1 MDNPNS
7 TQLASLNSQNRGT
20 PASPVPVWEPAPQFD
35 SEEEFDFRQVWS
47 VIKHRK
53 GLIAVVALSVIAAA
67 AFWTFRKTPIYQGK
81 FQLLV
86 GDPMQQASSVD
97 NLILQQWFTADTDY
111 DSQVEVLRSSSIL
124 EPLLPTIRKKYPD
137 FADKDLISS
146 DKKGGDLKIET
157 TKDAKKILEI
167 SYQDED
173 PKKIQYILDLVA
185 NTYLRYS
192 LEQRT
197 DKVTQGIKYVREQ
210 LPAVRSKVN
219 QYQAQLQKFRQ
230 RYNLLDPVDQAK
242 DLSQQL
248 IDLQDKYLDTQ
259 VQLKDANSLYAL
271 LQQQVGLNPQEA
283 ISSSYL
289 SESPRYQSL
298 LNQLQ
303 EIEVELAK
311 QSAVFL
317 PNNPTIQTLQEK
329 RANLLPLLDREAQNV
344 LGSRF
349 AGSTSQAPAETS
361 PSTLRLDLN
370 QQLVKTTN
378 QIQVLQIRELVLQQV
393 IVGLKQKIEQ
403 MPGLARQYTEL
414 QRDLKVSTDTLERLL
429 ESEQKLQLES
439 AQQNIPWQVISKPTV
454 GKEPVSPKP
463 VRNMALGTI
472 AGLLLGL
479 GVAFLADRLDPVFHS
494 LDELKDDI
502 KLPILGVIPLQ
513 KDLSTV
519 EKILE
524 TSLPKLKIGGTNVF
538 PSLTAGK
545 KRRSSS
551 GYDYYQSSSFHEAF
565 RSLNTNVRLLGSE
578 KSLHSLTITSSLPA
592 EGKSTIS
599 TNLAKAAA
607 AMGQRVLLVDADLRK
622 PQIHNR
628 FNLPN
633 EQGLSN
639 VLATGLNLDEAI
651 QPAPG
656 LENLWLLTAGEVP
669 PDPTRLL
676 SSERMRQLQSQL
688 EVEGKYDLV
697 IYDTP
702 PMSFAD
708 SRILGGLTVG
718 IILVA
723 RIGRTDRG
731 ALRNTIDDLKLS
743 QVPVLGMAVNC
754 AKRSGGSY
762 YYYNHYYRNSQQ
774 PKESA

>member
-1 MDNPNS
+1 MDNLNP
-7 TQLASLNSQNRGT
+7 TPLTSLNNQNRGAVT
-20 PASPVPVWEPAPQFD
+20 PPVPLWEVPAQFAQLD
-35 SEEEFDFRQVWS
+35 SEEEFDFRQALS

-53 GLIAVVALSVIAAA
+53 GLIALVALGVIAAA
-67 AFWTFRKTPIYQGK
+67 AFWTFRKTPIYEGK
-81 FQLLV
+81 FQLLI
-86 GDPMQQASSVD
+86 GDPMRQANSVD
-97 NLILQQWFTADTDY
+97 NLILQQWFISSTDTN
-111 DSQVEVLRSSSIL
+111 SVVEVLRSSSVL
-124 EPLLPTIRKKYPD
+124 KPLFPQIRQKYPD
-137 FADKDLISS
+137 FADEDLVGRGE
-146 DKKGGDLKIET
+146 KKTNLEIEEIT
-157 TKDAKKILEI
+157 DADKILEV
-167 SYQDED
+167 SYKDED
-173 PKKIQYILDLVA
+173 PQKIQYILDLISQ
-185 NTYLRYS
+185 TYLKYS
-192 LEQRT
+192 LEQRR
-197 DKVTQGIKYVREQ
+197 DDVTQGLKYVREQ
-210 LPAVRSKVN
+210 MPGVRKQVD
-219 QYQAQLQKFRQ
+219 QRQAQLQKFRQ
-230 RYNLLDPVDQAK
+230 RYNLLDPADRAK

-248 IDLQDKYLDTQ
+248 IDLEKKYLDTQ
-259 VQLKDANSLYAL
+259 VEFKDASSLYAL

-329 RANLLPLLDREAQNV
+329 RANLLPLLEREAQNV

-349 AGSTSQAPAETS
+349 AGSTSTSAAETS

-370 QQLVKTTN
+370 QQLVKTAN
-378 QIQVLQIRELVLQQV
+378 QIQVVQIRELALQRE
-393 IVGLKQKIEQ
+393 IGNLKREIAQ
-403 MPGLARQYTEL
+403 MPNLTRQYTEL
-414 QRDLKVSTDTLERLL
+414 QRELKVAEDSLDRLL
-429 ESEQKLQLES
+429 EAGQKLQLDS
-439 AQQNIPWQVISKPTV
+439 AQQNIPWQVISPTTV
-454 GKEPVSPKP
+454 GEKPVSPKP

-479 GVAFLADRLDPVFHS
+479 GAAFLADRLDPVFHS
-494 LDELKDDI
+494 LEELKDEI

-513 KDLSTV
+513 KDLSTI
-519 EKILE
+519 EKVLE
-524 TSLPKLKIGGTNVF
+524 TSLPKLKIGSTSILPN
-538 PSLTAGK
+538 LTAGK
-545 KRRSSS
+545 KRQP
-551 GYDYYQSSSFHEAF
+551 GYGYYQSSSFHEAF
-565 RSLNTNVRLLGSE
+565 RSLNTNVRLLGSD
-578 KSLHSLTITSSLPA
+578 KSLNCLTVSSSVPA
-592 EGKSTIS
+592 EGKSTIAV
-599 TNLAKAAA
+599 NLAKAAA

-628 FNLPN
+628 FNLSN

-639 VLATGLNLDEAI
+639 VLATGLSLEEAI

-676 SSERMRQLQSQL
+676 SSERMRQMQAQL
-688 EVEGKYDLV
+688 EAEGKYDFV

-708 SRILGGLTVG
+708 SRILGALTVG

-731 ALRNTIDDLKLS
+731 LLRNTIDDLKLS
-743 QVPVLGMAVNC
+743 QVPLLGLVVNC
-754 AKRSGGSY
+754 AKRHGGSY
-762 YYYNHYYRNSQQ
+762 YYYNRYYRNSPQA
-774 PKESA
+774 KDE